1 MKLRTIIWKLL
12 LLGVVLSMTGCGN
25 KEVTKGGMPLEPQDS
40 LEDFYEEEEEESVK
54 EDTSLDS
61 EDTKEKEA
69 HDYTKVYSRVLEA
82 HLRLIKNGGEG
93 EFEGS
98 IGVSEAVMGLETEE
112 ALSAVGYIIQ
122 DISGD
127 GIPELLIGEYSEED
141 GAFGTM
147 IYALYNC
154 TNGVSECVFE
164 GWYRNAYH
172 WMGDGMFTYSGSGG
186 AIYSMFG
193 TAALS
198 KDGTA
203 LEWQDYYFTYEK
215 DENFEEIGCYHNTT
229 GEDNPVDSEVLD
241 ISLDD
246 FWDLEAQILEK
257 RQWLQL
263 TSFAEATDI
272 ELPEEEAS
280 DESDLERVRR
290 QITENGDICA
300 IGYLGYFDGTYE
312 ELGKY
317 FYYLGILQEYDF
329 LIDVDKEHFI
339 DQEGYEL
346 YLVVPQTEES
356 SLIINDYVL
365 NEIEPV
371 EAGPGVELGR
381 FFDGQPVLLRGN
393 ISEVIPNLYFEAE
406 NPDGTFIAYNPSLSL
421 RDGSLTS
428 LDGIYDLTPYE
439 PLGIVKE
446 PIEGEE
452 FLGSWSVVEP
462 DRYEHT
468 LGLNSSGECFY
479 GIVDDEGEVVVVY
492 SGWWEMVRGEL
503 NLTLWEDYDSIDP
516 AIFGT
521 YIPEILGTGELR
533 LTWSSGEALTTN
545 MYYDGYEEFSPAF

>member
-25 KEVTKGGMPLEPQDS
+25 KEVTKGGMPLEPQGS

-61 EDTKEKEA
+61 EDTEEKEA

-141 GAFGTM
+141 GGFGTM

-300 IGYLGYFDGTYE
+300 VGYLGYFDGTYE

-329 LIDVDKEHFI
+329 LSDVDKEHFI

-346 YLVVPQTEES
+346 YFVVPKTEES

-492 SGWWEMVRGEL
+492 SGWWEMAGGEL
-503 NLTLWEDYDSIDP
+503 NLTLWEDYESIDP

-521 YIPEILGTGELR
+521 YLPEILGTGELR

>member
-1 MKLRTIIWKLL
+1 MKLKTTMWKLL
-12 LLGVVLSMTGCGN
+12 LLGVVLTVAGCGN
-25 KEVTKGGMPLEPQDS
+25 KEITNDDTALKPQNP
-40 LEDFYEEEEEESVK
+40 LEDFEKEEESVK

-61 EDTKEKEA
+61 EDTEEKEA

-82 HLRLIKNGGEG
+82 YLRLIKNGGEG

-98 IGVSEAVMGLETEE
+98 AGVSEMVMGLETEE

-127 GIPELLIGEYSEED
+127 DIPELLIGEYAEED
-141 GAFGTM
+141 SSFGTM

-154 TNGVSECVFE
+154 TNGVPECVFE
-164 GWYRNAYH
+164 GYYRNAYH

-229 GEDNPVDSEVLD
+229 GEDNPVDSEELD
-241 ISLDD
+241 ISLDE
-246 FWDLEAQILEK
+246 FWDIEAQILGK

-300 IGYLGYFDGTYE
+300 VGYLGYFDGTYE
-312 ELGKY
+312 ELGDY

-346 YLVVPQTEES
+346 YLVVQKAEES
-356 SLIINDYVL
+356 SLIINDYAL

-371 EAGPGVELGR
+371 EAGPGAELGR

-421 RDGSLTS
+421 RDGSLAS

-479 GIVDDEGEVVVVY
+479 GIVDDEGSVVVVY
-492 SGWWEMVRGEL
+492 SGWWEMAGGEL
-503 NLTLWEDYDSIDP
+503 NLTLWEDYESIDP

-521 YIPEILGTGELR
+521 YIPEILETGELR
-533 LTWSSGEALTTN
+533 LTWSSGDALTTN